1 MNKKYFL
8 LLCTIL
14 LATMPACADYV
25 NVTDKLNVRASA
37 QLNSKIIDTLPRNH
51 YVAVQ
56 YKNDDWAYIEYYSK
70 QKYKY
75 GWVKKEYLQPEYVST
90 KQKYNINKTNTKY
103 TGFTPE
109 QEAEIKYLKPLT
121 YYMQTGDMQK
131 SLVIANRYLIEFPN
145 SFYALD
151 SHALLSKITK
161 NYNDAINSYT
171 KLINSNIP
179 PNQRYGYYFARGLC
193 YVELKKYRQALN
205 DFETLP
211 TTYIYSMPNK
221 AQFNYYYNRGEAECS
236 LFLLNAAIL
245 SYTNALEIRQSPDV
259 IVLRGLAYSATYQND
274 LARQDLNKAIN
285 MCKLDQ
291 SSLCADI
298 VPVAKL
304 ALSDLSKDEATMH
317 RQY

>member
-8 LLCTIL
+8 LLSTIL

-103 TGFTPE
+103 TEFTPE

-211 TTYIYSMPNK
+211 TTYIYSMSNK
-221 AQFNYYYNRGEAECS
+221 AQFNYYDNRGEAEIS
-236 LFLLNAAIL
+236 LLLYNAAIL
-245 SYTNALEIRQSPDV
+245 SYTNALEIRQRPD
-259 IVLRGLAYSATYQND
+259 IFFLRGIAYSATFQNN
-274 LARQDLNKAIN
+274 LAKQDWNKVLN
-285 MCKLDQ
+285 MCRLDQ
-291 SSLCADI
+291 SPLCEDLIPRAE
-298 VPVAKL
+298 L